1 MWRKSGYSVH
11 HLIPTGVWWPNIPE
25 NKTLIKDNKHIH
37 HHAIFNADSPAMQIM
52 EVLKFNKKVRN
63 PEFAKE
69 IINVLDKYLY
79 NYYNIEVEVWEELG
93 KLLDLEQTLKL

>member
-1 MWRKSGYSVH
+1 M
-11 HLIPTGVWWPNIPE
+11 
-25 NKTLIKDNKHIH
+25 
-37 HHAIFNADSPAMQIM
+37 
-52 EVLKFNKKVRN
+52 LKFNKKVRN

-79 NYYNIEVEVWEELG
+79 NYYNIEVEVWEELW